1 MTTEPQ
7 ALKKI
12 VAEVYAARIVN
23 DEPCEVSLDACG
35 NDQWGGAVY
44 DTEALDGLP
53 QGVIS
58 YGCGNPIALAAL
70 RPGDRVLDLGSGAGL
85 DCFLAARQVGSEG
98 RVIGVDFT
106 PEMLERAR
114 ASAAQLGAAN
124 VEFRE
129 GDIEALPLDD
139 ASVDVVLSNC
149 VINLAPDKDA
159 VFREAF
165 RVLAPG
171 GRLMVSDILLTRP
184 ASDAEQRD
192 LALLAGC
199 ISGSLPADD
208 YVAKVTA
215 AGFADAAYKAESPP
229 RDGEFWF
236 SAAVWAEKPI
246 P

>member
-23 DEPCEVSLDACG
+23 DEPCEVSLDVCG
-35 NDQWGGAVY
+35 NDQWGGGIYGAEVLA
-44 DTEALDGLP
+44 DLP

-58 YGCGNPIALAAL
+58 YGCGNPLALAAL
-70 RPGDRVLDLGSGAGL
+70 KPGDRVLDLGSGAGL
-85 DCFLAARQVGSEG
+85 DCFLAARQVGSKG

-114 ASAAQLGAAN
+114 ASAAELGLTN

-139 ASVDVVLSNC
+139 ASVDVVISNC

-171 GRLMVSDILLTRP
+171 GRLMVSDILLARP
-184 ASDAEQRD
+184 ASEAEQRD

-199 ISGSLPADD
+199 IFGSLPTAD
-208 YVAKVTA
+208 YLAKVMA
-215 AGFADAAYKAESPP
+215 AGFVNAGYRAEAAPLQ
-229 RDGEFWF
+229 GEFWF
-236 SAAVWAEKPI
+236 SAAVWAEKP
-246 P
+246 PV

>member
-1 MTTEPQ
+1 MTAEPR
-7 ALKKI
+7 ALKQT
-12 VAEVYAARIVN
+12 VSEVYAARIVN
-23 DEPCEVSLDACG
+23 GEPCEVSLDADG
-35 NDQWGGAVY
+35 NDRWGRGAY
-44 DTEALDGLP
+44 GAEALDGLP
-53 QGVIS
+53 QGAVS

-85 DCFLAARQVGSEG
+85 DCFLAARQVGGEG

-106 PEMLERAR
+106 REMLERAR
-114 ASAAQLGAAN
+114 ANAAELGLAN

-139 ASVDVVLSNC
+139 ASVDVVISNC

-159 VFREAF
+159 VFHEAF

-184 ASDAEQRD
+184 ASEAEQRD

-199 ISGSLPADD
+199 ISGSLPAAD
-208 YVAKVTA
+208 YLAKLAA
-215 AGFADAAYKAESPP
+215 AGFANAACAVEAPP

-236 SAAVWAEKPI
+236 SAAVSAHKPA